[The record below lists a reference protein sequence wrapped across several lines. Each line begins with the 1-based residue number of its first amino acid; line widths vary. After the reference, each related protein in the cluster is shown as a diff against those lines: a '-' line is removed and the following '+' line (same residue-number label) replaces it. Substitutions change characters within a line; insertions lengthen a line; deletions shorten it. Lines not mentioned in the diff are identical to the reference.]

1 MWLEPYVRDGVVG
14 DLQQKNRDIIV
25 SHGQADIMR
34 ITVEETLILEKQAML
49 CTKPRGWTYLL
60 SHVE

>member
-1 MWLEPYVRDGVVG
+1 MWLELYVRDGVVG
-14 DLQQKNRDIIV
+14 DLQQKNGDIIV

-49 CTKPRGWTYLL
+49 CTKPRG
-60 SHVE
+60 